1 MRRPYIKKY
10 SIVLTAATLVFTL
23 TGCSGAGPN
32 AATRLIKQVTDGAEA
47 AITTDGN
54 DLSISNLL
62 LVATP
67 DGSAVLIGT
76 IVNRTETP
84 DALLGISAG
93 GTTAEITGE
102 QNLLQNAP
110 IRFEGEQATS
120 KAVFDGVGAE
130 AGRNVTIS
138 LAFAR
143 AGVVTKNVIIRDQRD
158 DYKEITK

>member
-62 LVATP
+62 LVAAP
-67 DGSAVLIGT
+67 DVSAVLIGT

-93 GTTAEITGE
+93 
-102 QNLLQNAP
+102 
-110 IRFEGEQATS
+110 
-120 KAVFDGVGAE
+120 
-130 AGRNVTIS
+130 
-138 LAFAR
+138 
-143 AGVVTKNVIIRDQRD
+143 
-158 DYKEITK
+158 